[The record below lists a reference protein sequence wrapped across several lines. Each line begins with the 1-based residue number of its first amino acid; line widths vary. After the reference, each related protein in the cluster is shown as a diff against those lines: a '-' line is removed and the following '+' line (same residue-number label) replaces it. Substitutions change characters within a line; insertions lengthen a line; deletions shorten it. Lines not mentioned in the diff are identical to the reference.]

1 MRTVDL
7 SNSVLVITPP
17 PDAFASKFTDTG
29 VVIRDQLNEIIELAP
44 IVPKLHKLST
54 LLRGREYDDEEH
66 DEDAS
71 SVRFRVLPEHD
82 HSDQL
87 PTRQRASHIRMR
99 ESSSKPV
106 MQN

>member
-1 MRTVDL
+1 MRTVGL
-7 SNSVLVITPP
+7 SNSVLVVTPP
-17 PDAFASKFTDTG
+17 QDAFASMFTDNG

-54 LLRGREYDDEEH
+54 LLRGREYDEEH

-82 HSDQL
+82 DHSDQL

-99 ESSSKPV
+99 ERSSKPV